1 MTERDRPLL
10 ERLQRVD
17 AASLCDANKSLRV
30 LSSAIRPVAPGARLL
45 GRAVT
50 AAAHGDLMSV
60 LAALHS
66 GTPGDVLVVST
77 DECPYAVAGELFA
90 TEAIRRGMAGIVI
103 DGLCRDTATLA
114 RLPLPFYAR
123 GATPRAAPAQAVPDI
138 QVPILVGGVE
148 VRPGELL
155 VGDDDGIVV
164 AAEGELES
172 AIDAAEAI
180 QVSEEA
186 LRSSMGDGVSLFERL
201 NFAEHNARI
210 QEGRDSRLSFETE

>member
-1 MTERDRPLL
+1 MTDRDRPLL

-60 LAALHS
+60 LAALQS

-114 RLPLPFYAR
+114 GLPLPFYAR

-148 VRPGELL
+148 VRPGDLL

-164 AAEGELES
+164 AGEAELES

-180 QVSEEA
+180 QVSEES
-186 LRSSMGDGVSLFERL
+186 LRSAMGDGESLFDKL
-201 NFAEHNARI
+201 NFAEHKARI
-210 QEGRDSRLSFETE
+210 REGLDSTLSFEKE